1 MELRIKNGD
10 YVSDGR
16 GGVERL
22 GGSAELL
29 QRVLYRLTARREG
42 FPFLPEL
49 GGTLYRLGSLTAH
62 QRSSAAEQAVRQALS
77 DETGVEIT
85 AVTLSEAEQGLYHLR
100 VQLRCGGQDLDLTL
114 AVQ

>member
-1 MELRIKNGD
+1 MRDMRRPRGSPSLRTSSVTVI
-10 YVSDGR
+10 
-16 GGVERL
+16 VESAL
-22 GGSAELL
+22 GM
-29 QRVLYRLTARREG
+29 R
-42 FPFLPEL
+42 
-49 GGTLYRLGSLTAH
+49 TAH